1 MIDRGALV
9 LAPTEGTPYA
19 GLRRKP
25 LDGLAWTGR
34 KGKDLARSYAQRIV
48 EGDGVLDDLDDAI
61 ALRDAARAMGFA
73 DVDVVVFAVPQTP
86 WNPKALPVAE
96 DPPAEDLEFLGWD
109 VVEPMEPWD
118 SPLAK
123 AGHGE
128 AVNARGLLADRSAAE
143 RLAARVEAETPG
155 DEPWV
160 AVRVWRVRG

>member
-9 LAPTEGTPYA
+9 LAPTEGSVYQ
-19 GLRRKP
+19 GLRRRP

-34 KGKDLARSYAQRIV
+34 KGKDLARSYAQRVV

-61 ALRDAARAMGFA
+61 AMRDAARAMGFA
-73 DVDVVVFAVPQTP
+73 GVDVVVFAVPQVP
-86 WNPKALPVAE
+86 WSPRALPVVEEA
-96 DPPAEDLEFLGWD
+96 PAEDLEFLGWD

-118 SPLAK
+118 SPLARE
-123 AGHGE
+123 GHGE
-128 AVNARGLLADRSAAE
+128 AVNARGLLDERGAAE
-143 RLAARVEAETPG
+143 RLAAKVEAETPG